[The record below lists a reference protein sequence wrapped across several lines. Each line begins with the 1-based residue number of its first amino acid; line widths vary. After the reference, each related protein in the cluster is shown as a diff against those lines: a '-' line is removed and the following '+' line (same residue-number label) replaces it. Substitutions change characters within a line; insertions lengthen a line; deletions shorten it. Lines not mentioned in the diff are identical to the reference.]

1 MSIYLV
7 AQVDIKDKERFLDY
21 QNAVLPFLEEKQ
33 VDVLAVDDSPATIEG
48 EESGKRMVII
58 RFDSR
63 EAFDAFW
70 HSAEYQEMAKIR
82 FESADATVNLLQE
95 ENILIQ

>member
-21 QNAVLPFLEEKQ
+21 QNTVLPFLEEKQ
-33 VDVLAVDDSPATIEG
+33 VEVLAVDDSPATIEG
-48 EESGKRMVII
+48 KETGNRMALI
-58 RFDSR
+58 RFEDR

-70 HSAEYQEMAKIR
+70 NSPEYREMAKIR
-82 FESADATVNLLQE
+82 FESADATINLLQE
-95 ENILIQ
+95 KNILIE

>member
-33 VDVLAVDDSPATIEG
+33 IEVLAVDDSPTTIEG
-48 EESGKRMVII
+48 EETGNRMVIV
-58 RFDSR
+58 RYDNR

-70 HSAEYQEMAKIR
+70 QSAEYQEMAKIR
-82 FESADATVNLLQE
+82 FESADTTINLVQE
-95 ENILIQ
+95 ENLLIQ